1 MIDDR
6 AAVRLQVE
14 RQVTHWRAALA
25 TLDDIENFASAAAWR
40 ALESYLD
47 TAIRQRLGQAVEEL
61 KREADVLSA
70 QLRAARSDDELER
83 VRQRVVA
90 FRRRFLQVE
99 TMLDF
104 YGDAVNTRTSPKL
117 AAILRGC
124 DVLASQALERA
135 LAPLGR
141 PVPPVLVYIDKGFGA
156 SILRA
161 GLRFWT
167 GGPLSPAAAIKI
179 TRHNLGRPTALIH
192 EAGHQFAAIVGWN
205 EELATALQRELA
217 GASAEVAS
225 MWGATASEVAADCFA
240 FAHAGYASVA
250 ALHDVVAGEEE
261 SVFRLMPGDPHPV
274 AFVRVLLGVQMCVRF
289 FGAGPWDE
297 LAAAWVRAYPLR
309 RAPRDVRGLLEL
321 SVELLPRIV
330 DVCMRRPMLAF
341 GGRSLAALVDPAAVR
356 PDALKRIALEGGG
369 ALYTSPHWLRR
380 ESLRLLALSGFRA
393 ATEPQRAAEVA
404 RDFERWMLDIGGGLR
419 LAA

>member
-1 MIDDR
+1 MIDDH

-14 RQVTHWRAALA
+14 RQATHWRSALA

-47 TAIRQRLGQAVEEL
+47 TAIRRPLGQAVEEL

-70 QLRAARSDDELER
+70 QLRAARGDDDLER

-117 AAILRGC
+117 GAILRGC
-124 DVLASQALERA
+124 DFLASQSLERA

-141 PVPPVLVYIDKGFGA
+141 SVPPVLVYIDKGFGA

-167 GGPLSPAAAIKI
+167 GGPLSPAAVIKI
-179 TRHNLGRPTALIH
+179 TRHNLGRPTALVH
-192 EAGHQFAAIVGWN
+192 ETGHQFAAIVGWN
-205 EELATALQRELA
+205 EELAAALQRELA
-217 GASAEVAS
+217 GPSAEVAS
-225 MWGATASEVAADCFA
+225 MWAATASEVAADCFA
-240 FAHAGYASVA
+240 FAHAGYGSVA
-250 ALHDVVAGEEE
+250 ALHDVVAGEEK
-261 SVFRLMPGDPHPV
+261 SVFQLMPGDPHPV

-297 LAAAWVRAYPLR
+297 LAAAWVRTYPVR
-309 RAPRDVRGLLEL
+309 RAPHDVRGLLEL
-321 SVELLPRIV
+321 SVELLPKIV
-330 DVCMRRPMLAF
+330 DVCMRRPMRAF

-356 PDALKRIALEGGG
+356 PDALKRIALEGGA
-369 ALYTSPHWLRR
+369 ALYTSPHWLHR
-380 ESLRLLALSGFRA
+380 EAVRLLALSGFRA

-404 RDFERWMLDIGGGLR
+404 RDFERWMLDLGGGLR